1 MENSVTGLTKKKFKI
16 IIIVSAGIFIAAV
29 LVIIPVFAPSDYKHI
44 KTFTTADSAHKIE
57 LYASYPTAPTNA
69 RATIKTICTD
79 ISAGKAA
86 ELEKFELV
94 IPKTG
99 EVFSLEND
107 TARGCGIIVHDH
119 RGDKTTEL
127 VWNEIFT

>member
-1 MENSVTGLTKKKFKI
+1 MSGLTKKKFKI
-16 IIIVSAGIFIAAV
+16 IIIVSTGIFIAAV
-29 LVIIPVFAPSDYKHI
+29 FVIILVFAPSGYEHI
-44 KTFTTADSAHKIE
+44 KTFITADNAHKIE

-79 ISAGKAA
+79 TSTGKEA

-99 EVFSLEND
+99 EVFSLDND
-107 TARGCGIIVHDH
+107 TASGCSIIVHDH
-119 RGDKTTEL
+119 RGDKTMEL